1 MTLVNH
7 NALEMGY
14 GKHNRSFSARNNIVN
29 LGVGVGGAVRV
40 KSCRLLI
47 FASTKNCGLNKSK
60 QAFDNVFLSD
70 AQKIQL
76 ETDSQGPVIEL
87 PLCWPSRF

>member
-1 MTLVNH
+1 MHLKWDMENTTVL
-7 NALEMGY
+7 
-14 GKHNRSFSARNNIVN
+14 FSARNNIVN

-60 QAFDNVFLSD
+60 QAFHDVFLSD

-76 ETDSQGPVIEL
+76 ETDSQEFVKLWKEGL
-87 PLCWPSRF
+87 YS

>member
-1 MTLVNH
+1 MHLKWDMKNTTVL
-7 NALEMGY
+7 
-14 GKHNRSFSARNNIVN
+14 FSARNNIVN

-60 QAFDNVFLSD
+60 QTFHNVFLSD

-76 ETDSQGPVIEL
+76 ETDSQEFVKLWKEGL
-87 PLCWPSRF
+87 YS